1 MTETLTHGETY
12 GTAAGAG
19 GAADGR
25 TIDWAAQA
33 LEKVKREIAK
43 VFVGQTDLVEH
54 ALITLLAG
62 GHLLVE
68 GVPGLGKTLL
78 VRALAKAIGGDS
90 KRIQFTPDL
99 MPSDITGNIMFE
111 AQAGKFITRKGPVFT
126 NILIADEINRAPAKT
141 QAALFEAM
149 QEFQVSLDGAEYPL
163 PKPFMVLATQNP
175 FEHEGTY
182 PLPDAQKDRFLM
194 KLLIAYP
201 GAEDEKE
208 MVRRVLSGGTGA
220 ELSLDGVGQA
230 LPAGDFAAVRDE
242 ASRVRVDS
250 AVVDYAVRLVS
261 ATRDNPAIET
271 GAGPRASLALIRCA
285 RGRALLQRRDFVI
298 PDDIK
303 ALAVPV
309 LIHRI
314 SLSAESDLEGLNE
327 VRAVESIVSQVEA
340 PRPRAAPQD
349 APQSVPPLGAE
360 GASSPAEPVGP

>member
-1 MTETLTHGETY
+1 MTEKLTTE
-12 GTAAGAG
+12 TAAE
-19 GAADGR
+19 
-25 TIDWAAQA
+25 A
-33 LEKVKREIAK
+33 LERVRNEISK
-43 VFVGQTDLVEH
+43 VFIGQKELVEH
-54 ALITLLAG
+54 ALITLLAE

-78 VRALAKAIGGDS
+78 VRSLAKAIGGDS

-99 MPSDITGNIMFE
+99 MPSDITGHILFDV
-111 AQAGKFITRKGPVFT
+111 QAGKFITRKGPVFT

-149 QEFQVSLDGAEYPL
+149 QEFQVSLDGTEYPL

-175 FEHEGTY
+175 YEHEGTY

-194 KLLIAYP
+194 KLLINYP
-201 GAEDEKE
+201 GQDEEKE
-208 MVRRVLSGGTGA
+208 MVGRLLSGGTGA

-230 LPAGDFAAVRDE
+230 LSLDEFAAVRDT
-242 ASRVRVDS
+242 ASHVRVDPS
-250 AVVDYAVRLVS
+250 IVDYAVRLVS
-261 ATRDNPAIET
+261 VTRNSGHLET
-271 GAGPRASLALIRCA
+271 GAGPRGSLALVRCA

-314 SLSAESDLEGLNE
+314 SLSAESELDGLNE
-327 VRAVESIVSQVEA
+327 VRIVEALVSQVEA
-340 PRPRAAPQD
+340 PRGEI
-349 APQSVPPLGAE
+349 S
-360 GASSPAEPVGP
+360 

>member
-1 MTETLTHGETY
+1 MTETLTPNY
-12 GTAAGAG
+12 AAE
-19 GAADGR
+19 
-25 TIDWAAQA
+25 A
-33 LEKVKREIAK
+33 LEKVKQEIAK
-43 VFVGQTDLVEH
+43 VFVGQNDLVEH
-54 ALITLLAG
+54 ALISLLAG

-90 KRIQFTPDL
+90 RRVQFTPDL
-99 MPSDITGNIMFE
+99 MPSDITGSIMLDT
-111 AQAGKFITRKGPVFT
+111 QAGKFITRKGPVFT

-141 QAALFEAM
+141 QAALFESM
-149 QEFQVSLDGAEYPL
+149 QEFQVSLDGTEYPL

-201 GAEDEKE
+201 GADEEKE
-208 MVRRVLSGGTGA
+208 MVARVLSGGSGA
-220 ELSLDGVGQA
+220 ELSLEGVNRA
-230 LPAGDFAAVRDE
+230 LSPDEFAAVRDE
-242 ASRVRVDS
+242 ATRVRVDPS
-250 AVVDYAVRLVS
+250 VIDYAVRLVS
-261 ATRDNPAIET
+261 ATRSNPAIET
-271 GAGPRASLALIRCA
+271 GAGPRGSLALIRCA
-285 RGRALLQRRDFVI
+285 RGRALLERRDFVL

-327 VRAVESIVSQVEA
+327 IRAVQAIVSRVEA
-340 PRPRAAPQD
+340 PRT
-349 APQSVPPLGAE
+349 
-360 GASSPAEPVGP
+360 